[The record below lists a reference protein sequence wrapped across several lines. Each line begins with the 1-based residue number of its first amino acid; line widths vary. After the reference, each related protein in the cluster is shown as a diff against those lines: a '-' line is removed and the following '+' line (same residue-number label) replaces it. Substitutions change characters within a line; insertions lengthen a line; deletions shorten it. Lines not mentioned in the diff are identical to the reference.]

1 MKVKIKY
8 ENDYY
13 NLSEVEKIIKIPKN
27 LTLCQELENSIL
39 IIHKTDHVEK
49 YRLFKNAEILSIED
63 K

>member
-1 MKVKIKY
+1 MKVKIKH

-13 NLSEVEKIIKIPKN
+13 NLCEVEKIIKIPKN
-27 LTLCQELENSIL
+27 LTLCEELENSIL

-49 YRLFKNAEILSIED
+49 YRLFKNAEILSVED